1 MIKGNPSLIEKFNPI
16 YFRDRV
22 LAKSVLKRGW
32 ALKYLDMYQD
42 DEIMVRTSLKNDGT
56 AIQYASRR
64 FQQDREW
71 VKFAIAN
78 SEWNDYEL
86 GLYEAI

>member
-1 MIKGNPSLIEKFNPI
+1 MLIDKLKGNPSLIEKFNPI

-42 DEIMVRTSLKNDGT
+42 WSRAEYEILLQFCEKS
-56 AIQYASRR
+56 
-64 FQQDREW
+64 
-71 VKFAIAN
+71 
-78 SEWNDYEL
+78 YEERGFL
-86 GLYEAI
+86 L